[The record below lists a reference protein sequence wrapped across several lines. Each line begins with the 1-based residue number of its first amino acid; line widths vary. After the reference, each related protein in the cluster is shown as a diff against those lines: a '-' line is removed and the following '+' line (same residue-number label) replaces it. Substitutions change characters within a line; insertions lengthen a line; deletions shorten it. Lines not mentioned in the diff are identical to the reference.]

1 MFEISA
7 LRLAGIAAG
16 LAAVFMGFRRL
27 RADSGE
33 RGSDILM
40 IITGGLALSVSL
52 FPQLA
57 NIPSDL
63 FHMKQTQ
70 GGRLITLLI
79 LSTAAL
85 WFLFMDER
93 AKNERLRIQFD
104 NLVRVVAKESYSP
117 APGAPSLEGGT
128 LILMPAMDEE
138 ENLRKVIPRIPTT
151 IAGAPAMTLVIDDGS
166 RDDTWG
172 AAKESGAMA
181 VRNPF
186 NRGGGAALR
195 LGYDVAAILRPKVLV
210 TMDADG
216 QHQPEEIE
224 RLVAPI
230 MEDRADI
237 IVGSRVLGT
246 REKDSVVRW
255 AGVHVFNWIINA
267 LMGTNITDCSSGF
280 RAFRLEAI
288 GKLTLVQEQYHTA
301 ELIIV
306 AAKAGLR
313 IQEEP
318 IHISRRI
325 SGESKKGKNLVYGFR
340 FLRTVIK
347 SWIR

>member
-1 MFEISA
+1 M
-7 LRLAGIAAG
+7 AGG
-16 LAAVFMGFRRL
+16 LAAVYIGFRRL
-27 RADSGE
+27 RADSDE

-40 IITGGLALSVSL
+40 MAIGLTGLLVAA

-79 LSTAAL
+79 LSTLAL

-93 AKNERLRIQFD
+93 AKNEKLRIQFD
-104 NLVRVVAKESYSP
+104 NLVRTVARESFHP
-117 APGAPSLEGGT
+117 PEGAPSLEGGT

-138 ENLRKVIPRIPTT
+138 ENLQKVLPRIPRT
-151 IAGAPAMTLVIDDGS
+151 IAGAPVMTLVIDDGS
-166 RDDTWG
+166 KDATAR
-172 AAKESGAMA
+172 AAREGGAM
-181 VRNPF
+181 VVSNPF

-195 LGYDVAAILRPKVLV
+195 LGYDIAAALRPRVLV

-216 QHQPEEIE
+216 QHQPEELE

-237 IVGSRVLGT
+237 IVGSRVLGS
-246 REKDSVVRW
+246 REKDSAVRW
-255 AGVHVFNWIINA
+255 AGVHMFNWIINA
-267 LMGTNITDCSSGF
+267 LMGTRITDCSSGF

-288 GKLTLVQEQYHTA
+288 SGLTLVQEQYHTA

-306 AAKAGLR
+306 ASKAKLR
-313 IQEEP
+313 ICEEP
-318 IHISRRI
+318 IHISKRI
-325 SGESKKGKNLVYGFR
+325 SGQSKKGKNLIYGFR
-340 FLRTVIK
+340 FLRTVVK
-347 SWIR
+347 AWIR